1 MEVLIDMERIELDN
15 GIKIPVIG
23 FGPGGAGYSA
33 KFKRASKNKILSL
46 IQRAWNKIIVRPGI
60 YRDYVSAISAAFN
73 NGFELLDYSAAY
85 GNGVLIGKALKKSGI
100 KRDNV
105 FLTTR
110 VSNRAQFNGNI
121 EEEFFEQLKNM
132 GTDYFDLLMFHW
144 PVPHKFIDTYKKMI
158 ELKEKGYA
166 RAIGVAN
173 CHQHHLKALIDETG
187 VVPSVNQFEVHP
199 LFTQKPLVAFCKEQ
213 GIAVE
218 AYTPVARFDD
228 RLMRLPLLKRIGDKY
243 GKSIIQ
249 VVLRWHIQN
258 GVIPVVR
265 TLNKKH
271 QKENLDIFD
280 FELTEE
286 EMKAI
291 DGININSRLR
301 YDPDNCDFT
310 IL

>member
-1 MEVLIDMERIELDN
+1 MDKILLNDGN
-15 GIKIPVIG
+15 QIPVIG

-33 KFKRASKNKILSL
+33 KYKKSPKSKFIALS
-46 IQRAWNKIIVRPGI
+46 QRVWNKFISRPLI
-60 YRDYVSAISAAFN
+60 YRDYVSAVSSALN
-73 NGFELLDYSAAY
+73 NGFNLLDYSAAY
-85 GNGVLIGKALKKSGI
+85 GNGALIGKAIKKSGMR
-100 KRDNV
+100 RDDI

-121 EEEFFEQLKNM
+121 ETEFFEQLKNI
-132 GTDYFDLLMFHW
+132 GTDYIDLLMFHW
-144 PVPHKFIDTYKKMI
+144 PVTNKYVDTYKKMI
-158 ELKEKGYA
+158 KLKEKGFV
-166 RAIGVAN
+166 RTLGVAN
-173 CHQHHLKALIDETG
+173 CHQHHLITLINETG
-187 VVPSVNQFEVHP
+187 VVPSINQFEVHP
-199 LFTQKPLVAFCKEQ
+199 LFTQKTLLAFCKEH
-213 GIAVE
+213 GITVE

-228 RLMRLPLLKRIGDKY
+228 RLMRLPLLKKIGEKY

-258 GVIPVVR
+258 GLIPVVR
-265 TLNKKH
+265 TLNERH

-280 FELTEE
+280 FVLTNDEI
-286 EMKAI
+286 KAI